1 MGVLE
6 EFGMSHGHVSTNL
19 TGLQNIV
26 SSSSS
31 PSADATLMRRSD
43 HNNNIANWGD
53 GVGSNEGGH
62 HHHQQQGLLR
72 SINGNYNNST
82 QRVTNGKVNFLASSS
97 SDFRGDNKGQE
108 NVAARS
114 EEVVNDN
121 EIIIRE
127 RKNED

>member
-1 MGVLE
+1 MGGLE

-43 HNNNIANWGD
+43 HNNNLANWGD
-53 GVGSNEGGH
+53 GAGSNEGGH
-62 HHHQQQGLLR
+62 HHHQQQQGLLR

-108 NVAARS
+108 NVATRS
-114 EEVVNDN
+114 EGMMESWICSSD
-121 EIIIRE
+121 
-127 RKNED
+127 